1 MKEMRIEYYISFMSR
16 ILGVSASGYYA
27 WLNRKPSKR
36 QQEEARLE
44 IEIRAAHKKGQGI
57 SLVRRDCKRSYYQT
71 GLKQGYAE

>member
-44 IEIRAAHKKGQGI
+44 IEIRAAHK
-57 SLVRRDCKRSYYQT
+57 RT
-71 GLKQGYAE
+71 GDIFGP